1 MVLSIRVHELLSKQS
16 NYNILQQGYKSL
28 IPGNDIPH
36 SKNIY
41 HKNMFKLSEKT
52 IELKQSKKL
61 IKKSEIVIDKVEE
74 DELNESEQNFTESDE
89 ENLHINPG
97 DLIEIDNDDKEI
109 DNDNDNVKEIDNDD
123 KEIDND
129 NDNNNDND
137 ESNKIPE
144 KDLMLDLIKIIEDKN
159 KKVNKGEKEQS
170 VEITGDADVENKLE
184 DQQGGE
190 FKRIK
195 LDQHYNFF

>member
-1 MVLSIRVHELLSKQS
+1 MVLSIRVHELLSSQA
-16 NYNILQQGYKSL
+16 NYNLVQSEYKSL

-97 DLIEIDNDDKEI
+97 DLIEIDNNDKKI
-109 DNDNDNVKEIDNDD
+109 NNDD
-123 KEIDND
+123 KEID
-129 NDNNNDND
+129 NDND

-144 KDLMLDLIKIIEDKN
+144 KDLMLDLINIIEEKKKLN
-159 KKVNKGEKEQS
+159 KKSKEQS
-170 VEITGDADVENKLE
+170 VEITGVGGGVNITG
-184 DQQGGE
+184 QQGGE

>member
-1 MVLSIRVHELLSKQS
+1 MVLSIRVHELLSEQS
-16 NYNILQQGYKSL
+16 NYNLVQSEYKSL

-41 HKNMFKLSEKT
+41 HKNMFKLSKNT

-61 IKKSEIVIDKVEE
+61 KKKSEIVIDKVEE

-97 DLIEIDNDDKEI
+97 DLIEIDNNDKKI
-109 DNDNDNVKEIDNDD
+109 NNDD
-123 KEIDND
+123 KEID
-129 NDNNNDND
+129 NDND

-144 KDLMLDLIKIIEDKN
+144 KDLMLDLINIIEEKN
-159 KKVNKGEKEQS
+159 KKVNKDVKEQS
-170 VEITGDADVENKLE
+170 VEITGAGGVENQKNV
-184 DQQGGE
+184 QQGGE

-195 LDQHYNFF
+195 LDHHYNFF

>member
-1 MVLSIRVHELLSKQS
+1 MVLSIRVHELLSEQS

-61 IKKSEIVIDKVEE
+61 LKKSEIVIDKVEE

-97 DLIEIDNDDKEI
+97 GLIEIDNDDKEI
-109 DNDNDNVKEIDNDD
+109 D
-123 KEIDND
+123 
-129 NDNNNDND
+129 NDND

-144 KDLMLDLIKIIEDKN
+144 KDLMLDLIRIIEDKN

-195 LDQHYNFF
+195 LDHHYNFF

>member
-1 MVLSIRVHELLSKQS
+1 MVLSIRVHELLSEQS

-41 HKNMFKLSEKT
+41 HKNMFKLSTKT

-97 DLIEIDNDDKEI
+97 GLIEIDNDDKEI
-109 DNDNDNVKEIDNDD
+109 D
-123 KEIDND
+123 
-129 NDNNNDND
+129 NDND

-144 KDLMLDLIKIIEDKN
+144 KDLMLDLIRIIEDKN

>member
-1 MVLSIRVHELLSKQS
+1 MVLSIRVHELLSEQS

-97 DLIEIDNDDKEI
+97 DLIEIGEDVKEI
-109 DNDNDNVKEIDNDD
+109 EEGVKEIEEDVKEIEEDVKEID
-123 KEIDND
+123 
-129 NDNNNDND
+129 NDND

-195 LDQHYNFF
+195 LDHHYNFF

>member
-1 MVLSIRVHELLSKQS
+1 MVLSIRVHELLSEQS

-97 DLIEIDNDDKEI
+97 GLIEIDNDDKEI
-109 DNDNDNVKEIDNDD
+109 D
-123 KEIDND
+123 
-129 NDNNNDND
+129 NDND

-144 KDLMLDLIKIIEDKN
+144 KDLMLDLIRIIEDKN

-170 VEITGDADVENKLE
+170 VEITGAADLENKLE

-195 LDQHYNFF
+195 LDHHYNFF

>member
-1 MVLSIRVHELLSKQS
+1 MVLSIRVHELLSEQS

-97 DLIEIDNDDKEI
+97 GLIEIDNDDKEI
-109 DNDNDNVKEIDNDD
+109 DND
-123 KEIDND
+123 
-129 NDNNNDND
+129 NDND

-144 KDLMLDLIKIIEDKN
+144 KDLMLDLINIIEDKN

-195 LDQHYNFF
+195 LDHHYNFF

>member
-1 MVLSIRVHELLSKQS
+1 MVLSIRVHELLSEQS
-16 NYNILQQGYKSL
+16 NYNLVQSEYKSL

-41 HKNMFKLSEKT
+41 HKNMFKLSKKT

-61 IKKSEIVIDKVEE
+61 KKKSEIVIDKVEE

-97 DLIEIDNDDKEI
+97 DLIEIDNNDKKINNDD
-109 DNDNDNVKEIDNDD
+109 KEIDNDD
-123 KEIDND
+123 KEID
-129 NDNNNDND
+129 NDND

-144 KDLMLDLIKIIEDKN
+144 KDLMLDLINIIEEKN
-159 KKVNKGEKEQS
+159 KKINKVDKEQP
-170 VEITGDADVENKLE
+170 VEITGSVDVENKLE

>member
-1 MVLSIRVHELLSKQS
+1 MVLSIRVHELLSEQS
-16 NYNILQQGYKSL
+16 NYNILQRGYKSL

-97 DLIEIDNDDKEI
+97 GLIEIDNDDKEI
-109 DNDNDNVKEIDNDD
+109 DNDDKEIDNDD

-129 NDNNNDND
+129 ND
-137 ESNKIPE
+137 ESIKIPE
-144 KDLMLDLIKIIEDKN
+144 KDLMLDLINIIEDKN

>member
-1 MVLSIRVHELLSKQS
+1 MVLSIRVHELLSEQS
-16 NYNILQQGYKSL
+16 NYNILQRGYKSL

-74 DELNESEQNFTESDE
+74 DELNEGEQNFTESDE
-89 ENLHINPG
+89 ENLHINPV
-97 DLIEIDNDDKEI
+97 DLIEIEED
-109 DNDNDNVKEIDNDD
+109 VKEIDEDV
-123 KEIDND
+123 KEIVND
-129 NDNNNDND
+129 NDGFV
-137 ESNKIPE
+137 KIPE
-144 KDLMLDLIKIIEDKN
+144 KDLMLDLINIIEDKN
-159 KKVNKGEKEQS
+159 KKVNEGEKEQS

-195 LDQHYNFF
+195 LDHHYNFF

>member
-1 MVLSIRVHELLSKQS
+1 MVLSIRVHELLSEQS
-16 NYNILQQGYKSL
+16 NYNILQRGYKSL

-36 SKNIY
+36 SKHIY

-74 DELNESEQNFTESDE
+74 DELNEGEQNFTESDE

-97 DLIEIDNDDKEI
+97 DLIEIEEDVKEI
-109 DNDNDNVKEIDNDD
+109 EEDVKEID
-123 KEIDND
+123 
-129 NDNNNDND
+129 NDND

-144 KDLMLDLIKIIEDKN
+144 KDLMLDLINIIEKKN
-159 KKVNKGEKEQS
+159 KNGKKEEKEQS
-170 VEITGDADVENKLE
+170 VEITELNVNNQDE
-184 DQQGGE
+184 QQGGE

-195 LDQHYNFF
+195 LDHHYNFF